1 MPWDEF
7 DHTLVEYN
15 LENKTVFLDAKFWDN
30 IVRYIFDGFL
40 MIVENKEFWFS
51 KDSHWNSGI
60 NNPFQYK
67 KSSTSKIYFIYF
79 GVDFLVL
86 ISCTEIDY
94 NTIIAVW
101 ILFFSFIISFL
112 FRDGKV

>member
-1 MPWDEF
+1 MF
-7 DHTLVEYN
+7 
-15 LENKTVFLDAKFWDN
+15 FLM
-30 IVRYIFDGFL
+30 IL
-40 MIVENKEFWFS
+40 MIVENIEFWFS

-112 FRDGKV
+112 FCDGKVWSVTEKPFLVPFFKCLEL